1 MNKLELE
8 QYVAPGTLLNTKI
21 IKVLRN
27 GVMVKFLKIF
37 IGFIHADHLSN
48 NLDYYANDA
57 KIEARIIY
65 SCLNPPFIFLSQRH
79 VNLHT
84 YKPKLP
90 LYSPV
95 AKPALV
101 ESQNSYINK
110 DE

>member
-57 KIEARIIY
+57 KI
-65 SCLNPPFIFLSQRH
+65 
-79 VNLHT
+79 
-84 YKPKLP
+84 
-90 LYSPV
+90 
-95 AKPALV
+95 
-101 ESQNSYINK
+101 
-110 DE
+110 